1 MKFFGYD
8 IGDAEEFLKDIEQ
21 TSKSYWT
28 TSDGYYI
35 DANEDSIDDFLA
47 AMIEW
52 RMAKINSLDY
62 YNLNYY
68 YINNDGERSS
78 GKFWRSVFAKDEND
92 AKAVLQKLCGEHIKI
107 EVVDIERAPMDT
119 TIIPTIEL

>member
-1 MKFFGYD
+1 MKFFGYE

-28 TSDGYYI
+28 TSDGYHI
-35 DANEDSIDDFLA
+35 DSDEDSVDDFLA

-52 RMAKINSLDY
+52 RMAKLSGLNY

-68 YINNDGERSS
+68 YIHSDGKRSTS
-78 GKFWRSVFAKDEND
+78 KFWRSVFAKDEED
-92 AKAVLQKLCGEHIKI
+92 AKKVLQNICEGLKI
-107 EVVDIERAPMDT
+107 EVVDVEKAPRDT
-119 TIIPTIEL
+119 TIYPSITL